1 MAFADVNG
9 VSMYYEVHGEGPS
22 VVFAHGSG
30 GNHISWWQQI
40 PYFSKYYKCV
50 IFDHRT
56 NSSQ

>member
-9 VSMYYEVHGEGPS
+9 VSMYYEVHGEGTP

-40 PYFSKYYKCV
+40 PSVSYTHLTLPTKA
-50 IFDHRT
+50 
-56 NSSQ
+56 